1 MERADEA
8 LSVFCFITVFCYN
21 LKMSIPIFLS
31 SDNNYAPYMAA
42 EIVSIVENTESFID
56 FYILDGGI
64 SDQNIEKISLM
75 AEKYNNC
82 SLEFI
87 KIDLEKEFS
96 SITFNNENCPHITIS
111 AYSRFLI
118 PDLKPDLKKIIYL
131 DIDIIAN
138 GDIKNLYEH
147 DLSQYALG
155 AVPGQMLSISQE
167 RIKTLNLSKS
177 HKYFNSGVLLM
188 DLDKFR
194 NQEIIK
200 HFYEIEQERNND
212 FKFPDQDIFN
222 IYFDNNYLKLDKIY
236 NYEARTIRICKD
248 FVLRHYTSGTKPWQF
263 RPDVRT
269 HIHGIDLFWNY
280 LKKTPFYDETVK
292 NCKFTTDKSF
302 MDYLFSKIPSSK
314 S

>member
-1 MERADEA
+1 
-8 LSVFCFITVFCYN
+8 
-21 LKMSIPIFLS
+21 
-31 SDNNYAPYMAA
+31 MAA

-87 KIDLEKEFS
+87 KIDLEKEFN
-96 SITFNNENCPHITIS
+96 SIKFNNEHCHHITLS
-111 AYSRFLI
+111 AFNRFLI

-155 AVPGQMLSISQE
+155 AVPGQMLDISQE
-167 RIKTLNLSKS
+167 RIETLNLSKT
-177 HKYFNSGVLLM
+177 HKYFNSGVLLI

-236 NYEARTIRICKD
+236 NYEAHQTNLCENYI
-248 FVLRHYTSGTKPWQF
+248 LRHYTTGFKPWHVKPGYKYLHL
-263 RPDVRT
+263 RDEE
-269 HIHGIDLFWNY
+269 LFWEY
-280 LKKTPFYDETVK
+280 LSKTPFYDEVIQNCRFKDNEFYIK
-292 NCKFTTDKSF
+292 NN
-302 MDYLFSKIPSSK
+302 SKN
-314 S
+314 